1 MSAAPEAAPSS
12 SALGGARE
20 VWDARAGAP
29 TRGDAVYVVYVVV
42 LGLLVLG
49 VPAARLVVDALAR
62 PDVLPVLLAAR
73 APQAVTAAWLVGC
86 GGLVLAGGV
95 RGPAVL
101 SRFFTATLASSAM
114 PRRRALA
121 RPFVRSA
128 LAVAV
133 VLGALGAL
141 VGATLEVAGHAS
153 TGDVVLGA
161 AAWAGAG
168 LVAGCAWLFG
178 EIAEPF
184 GRRAAALVLALAG
197 AVVAA
202 IPAGGDAPGPG
213 AALAPHGSVLW
224 ACLLVA
230 AGVVLVLGCVPC
242 LDRLRGRVLAEQ
254 AARSESASLVAT
266 SGDLAGAAGTFRAL
280 PTTGRR
286 LGAVRRR
293 GARPVAPVLLYLRR
307 DLVALARTPERTVLG
322 LLAAI
327 GAGAVLT
334 LSPLL
339 TGPVEGGVVV
349 AGALALW
356 LASGS
361 FVDGMRHGVQTLGA
375 PALFGQRA
383 EHQVVLHALGPL
395 LVLELCVA
403 LGGVAAVLG
412 GGDLGALGLPLL
424 AVPVVVLDR
433 LRDAAKGPL
442 PLRLTMP
449 MPTPQG
455 DPVVLMMIAW
465 QIDALLL
472 ALVLVGAI
480 AVGLAFGLETGLV
493 LTGLGAVVL
502 VLGVVSRLAKLR
514 G

>member
-1 MSAAPEAAPSS
+1 MPDISPST

-20 VWDARAGAP
+20 VWEARAGARS
-29 TRGDAVYVVYVVV
+29 RGDAVYIVYVAV
-42 LGLLVLG
+42 LGVLVLG
-49 VPAARLVVDALAR
+49 IPVARLVVDALAR
-62 PDVLPVLLAAR
+62 PDVLPVLLAAK
-73 APQAVTAAWLVGC
+73 APEVVTAAWLVGC

-133 VLGALGAL
+133 VFGVLGVL
-141 VGATLEVAGHAS
+141 VAATLAVAGHAS
-153 TGDVVLGA
+153 TTGVIALAVA
-161 AAWAGAG
+161 CAGAG
-168 LVAGCAWLFG
+168 LLAACAWLLG
-178 EIAEPF
+178 EIAESF
-184 GRRAAALVLALAG
+184 ARRTASLALAAAG
-197 AVVAA
+197 AVVAVL
-202 IPAGGDAPGPG
+202 PADGAVPGPG
-213 AALAPHGSVLW
+213 MALPPHGSGVGAFVL
-224 ACLLVA
+224 ALVGLAVLLA
-230 AGVVLVLGCVPC
+230 AVPA

-293 GARPVAPVLLYLRR
+293 GARVVALPLLYLRR

-339 TGPVEGGVVV
+339 TGPVAGAVVLV
-349 AGALALW
+349 GALALW
-356 LASGS
+356 LASSS
-361 FVDGMRHGVQTLGA
+361 FVDGMRHGVETLGA

-383 EHQVVLHALGPL
+383 EHQIVLHALAPL

-403 LGGVAAVLG
+403 LGGAAVLRG
-412 GGDLGALGLPLL
+412 GGVGALGLPLL
-424 AVPVVVLDR
+424 AVPIVVLDR

-455 DPVVLMMIAW
+455 DPIVLLMLAW
-465 QIDALLL
+465 QLDALLL
-472 ALVLVGAI
+472 ALALVGAI
-480 AVGLAFGLETGLV
+480 AVGLAFGLETGLL
-493 LTGLGAVVL
+493 LTALGVVVL
-502 VLGVVSRLAKLR
+502 VLGIVGRLAKLR
-514 G
+514 S

>member
-1 MSAAPEAAPSS
+1 MPDTSPST

-20 VWDARAGAP
+20 VWEARAGAR
-29 TRGDAVYVVYVVV
+29 TRGDAVYIVYVAV
-42 LGLLVLG
+42 LGVLVLG
-49 VPAARLVVDALAR
+49 IPVARLVVDALAR
-62 PDVLPVLLAAR
+62 PDVLPVLLAAK
-73 APQAVTAAWLVGC
+73 APEAVTAAWLVGC

-133 VLGALGAL
+133 VFGVLGVL
-141 VGATLEVAGHAS
+141 VAATLDVAGHAS

-168 LVAGCAWLFG
+168 LVAGCAWLLG

-184 GRRAAALVLALAG
+184 GRRAAALVLAAAG
-197 AVVAA
+197 AVVAVL
-202 IPAGGDAPGPG
+202 PAGGGAPGPG

-230 AGVVLVLGCVPC
+230 AGVTLVVVCVPC

-293 GARPVAPVLLYLRR
+293 GARVAALPFLYLRR

-339 TGPVEGGVVV
+339 TGPVAGAVVLV
-349 AGALALW
+349 GALALW
-356 LASGS
+356 LASSS
-361 FVDGMRHGVQTLGA
+361 FVDGMRHGVETLGA

-403 LGGVAAVLG
+403 LGGVVAVLG
-412 GGDLGALGLPLL
+412 GGDPGALGLPLL
-424 AVPVVVLDR
+424 AVAIVVLDR

-442 PLRLTMP
+442 PVRLTMP

-455 DPVVLMMIAW
+455 DPIVLLMLAW
-465 QIDALLL
+465 QLDALLL
-472 ALVLVGAI
+472 ALALVGAI
-480 AVGLAFGLETGLV
+480 AVGLAFGLETGLL
-493 LTGLGAVVL
+493 LTGLGVVVL
-502 VLGVVSRLAKLR
+502 VLGIVGRLAKLR
-514 G
+514 S